1 MCGRYTLTKAPQ
13 SVPRSKGQPLKV
25 TKGSSDPFEPRFNI
39 APTQNNLV
47 LRQTVD
53 APDLEGVYMRWG
65 LIPSWSKGER
75 TNQLLIN
82 AKSETAAEKPSFK
95 AAYRR
100 RRCLVPAD
108 GFFEWKRQ
116 RKTAQPYYFQLSDE
130 AVFFMA
136 GLWEAWQ
143 DDQGDSI
150 ESYTILTTRSNDLM
164 ARYHERMPAIL
175 LDDHLEKWLEG
186 DPAITD
192 TSERLRFF
200 EPIDAERMKCRPVS
214 HFVNSNRN
222 EGPDCLNPPEVE
234 VKTQLDL
241 GI

>member
-1 MCGRYTLTKAPQ
+1 MCCRYTLTKAPQ
-13 SVPRSKGQPLKV
+13 SVPRSRGQPLKV
-25 TKGSSDPFEPRFNI
+25 ARGSSEPFEARFNI

-47 LRQTVD
+47 LRQTVN

-108 GFFEWKRQ
+108 GFFEWRRQ

-130 AVFFMA
+130 GVFFMA

-143 DDQGDSI
+143 DDQGNSI
-150 ESYTILTTRSNDLM
+150 ESYTILTTRSNDLI

-175 LDDHLEKWLEG
+175 LDDHLDKWLEG
-186 DPAITD
+186 DPAIAD

-200 EPIDAERMKCRPVS
+200 EPIDGERMKCRPVS
-214 HFVNSNRN
+214 FFVNSNRN